1 MAMTDIE
8 EAKDQAQERIE
19 EAKGHAQGRISD
31 LKDAAQEKKDEFVSK
46 AKEATPDSAQAGV
59 QQVASTAKRKPVPFA
74 AAGIIAA
81 ALLIGWLVGRR

>member
-1 MAMTDIE
+1 MAMTGIE
-8 EAKDQAQERIE
+8 EAKDQ
-19 EAKGHAQGRISD
+19 AQGRISD
-31 LKDAAQEKKDEFVSK
+31 LKDAAQEKKDEFVAK

-74 AAGIIAA
+74 AAGIVVA

>member
-1 MAMTDIE
+1 MAMTGIE
-8 EAKDQAQERIE
+8 EAKDQAQERISE
-19 EAKGHAQGRISD
+19 

-46 AKEATPDSAQAGV
+46 AKEATPDSAQASV

-74 AAGIIAA
+74 AAGIVVA